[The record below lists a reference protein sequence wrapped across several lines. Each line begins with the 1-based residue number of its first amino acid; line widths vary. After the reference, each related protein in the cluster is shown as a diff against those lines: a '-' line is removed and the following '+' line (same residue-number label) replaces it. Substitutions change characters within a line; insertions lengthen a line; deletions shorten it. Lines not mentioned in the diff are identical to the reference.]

1 MIIENKHKSSSNQ
14 DTIDLSKLLSLLKKN
29 ITLILISTIVFTIFG
44 FFYANKLPVKYKSDA
59 TLIIRD
65 SESNQASSSLTMLIN
80 NGSGNKKRELFI
92 ETLKSR
98 NLSEIV
104 QKNENILR
112 DLLAIEHF
120 DIIENK
126 PLYND
131 EVYDIN
137 AKDFKVKTNVNWI
150 NGYTNE
156 GLKIQTLGQTFIKIS
171 FEHPSPVFASDY
183 IYFLVEMTNNLIR
196 DKSLTDADAAL
207 DFLNMQI
214 KTASNNSIK
223 ISASQLIQN
232 QLDFKMKADIHK
244 DYIASFINKPNIP
257 SSKYSPN
264 KNLYILIAGI
274 LGLLCSIFLVVVNS
288 VTFKINRIF
297 KS

>member
-1 MIIENKHKSSSNQ
+1 MIIEDKYKSSSNQ
-14 DTIDLSKLLSLLKKN
+14 DMIDLSKLASLLKKN
-29 ITLILISTIVFTIFG
+29 INLILVSTIVFTIFG
-44 FFYANKLPVKYKSDA
+44 FLYANTLPIKYKSDA

-65 SESNQASSSLTMLIN
+65 SESNQGVSSLSMLLN

-104 QKNENILR
+104 HQNENILR
-112 DLLAIEHF
+112 DLLAIKHF

-126 PLYND
+126 PLYD
-131 EVYDIN
+131 EEVYDIN
-137 AKDFKVKTNVNWI
+137 AKDFKVQTNVNWI
-150 NGYTNE
+150 NGYTNA
-156 GLKIQTLGQTFIKIS
+156 GLKIQASGQTFIKIS
-171 FEHPSPVFASDY
+171 FEHPSPIFARDY
-183 IYFLVEMTNNLIR
+183 IYFLVEMTNDLIR

-214 KTASNNSIK
+214 ETASNSSIK

-244 DYIASFINKPNIP
+244 DYIASFINKPHIP
-257 SSKYSPN
+257 SSKHSPN
-264 KNLYILIAGI
+264 KKLYILITAI
-274 LGLLCSIFLVVVNS
+274 LGLLGSVFLVILNS
-288 VTFKINRIF
+288 VTIKTNRIF
-297 KS
+297 KT